1 MSPRRVV
8 LLGLLLA
15 VIGASGPLRAEAET
29 IAIGSKTFGESYLLG
44 EIFAQLL
51 EAEGFEVERRFG
63 LGGTLICTE
72 ALQQGEIDVYPEYT
86 GTITQAILRSDIP
99 ATEAAVAAPLA
110 HLGLRTLPALG
121 FDNTY
126 AIAVDGG
133 RAEREGLAT
142 VSDLRGRADLV
153 VAFSNEFLERDD
165 GWPGLRDA
173 YGLDLAPSGVD
184 HGLAYQAIAGGRIDA
199 TDAYSTDGDLERY
212 GLAVLEDDRGFF
224 PSYLA
229 VPLARTDLA
238 PEAAAVLG
246 RLAGRI
252 DEARMRRLNARVSVD
267 GLGFGEVA
275 AAFLLEE
282 GLVAADARAADAPRG
297 RRSDFAANT
306 WRHLQLTGVALLV
319 AVLLGVPLGVLVHA
333 SRRAS
338 RVVLYVASLLQ
349 TIPSIALLALLIP
362 LLGIGVAPAIVALFL
377 YALLPI
383 LRATV
388 TALLTVDPVL
398 VRVAVGMG
406 LTERQ
411 RVRHLLLPLAM
422 PHVLA
427 GVRTAAVI
435 SIGTATLAAFI
446 GAGGLG
452 QPIVTGLALNDPNLI
467 LQGAVPAAVL
477 ALVTELA
484 FEFLERRLVPAHLRD
499 DPLR

>member
-1 MSPRRVV
+1 MRSLLRLGAFLV
-8 LLGLLLA
+8 LLSAGHDA
-15 VIGASGPLRAEAET
+15 RGEDDAIV
-29 IAIGSKTFGESYLLG
+29 IGSKTFGESYLLG
-44 EIFAQLL
+44 EIFAQVL
-51 EAEGFEVERRFG
+51 EAEGFTVTRRFG

-72 ALQQGEIDVYPEYT
+72 ALREGEVDVYPEYT
-86 GTITQAILRSDIP
+86 GTITRAILRADLP
-99 ATEAAVAAPLA
+99 ATEEAVAAPLA
-110 HLGLRTLPALG
+110 QLDLRTLPALG

-126 AIAVDGG
+126 AIAVHAD
-133 RAEREGLAT
+133 RAEAEGLRT
-142 VSDLRGRADLV
+142 ISDLRARQDLA

-165 GWPGLRDA
+165 GWPGLRAA
-173 YGLDLAPSGVD
+173 YGLDLQPTGVD
-184 HGLAYQAIAGGRIDA
+184 HGLAYQAIASGRIDA

-212 GLAVLEDDRGFF
+212 GLVVLEDDRSFF
-224 PSYLA
+224 PAYIA
-229 VPLARTDLA
+229 VPLARSDL
-238 PEAAAVLG
+238 PGAAVAALG

-252 DEARMRRLNARVSVD
+252 DEGRMRELNAAVSVE

-275 AAFLLEE
+275 EAFLVDE
-282 GLVAADARAADAPRG
+282 GLVVAGVQKRG
-297 RRSDFAANT
+297 RRSDFVANT
-306 WRHLQLTGVALLV
+306 LRHLELTGVALLA
-319 AVLLGVPLGVLVHA
+319 AVLIGVPLGVLVHG
-333 SRRAS
+333 SRQAS
-338 RVVLYVASLLQ
+338 RVLLYVASLLQ

-388 TALLTVDPVL
+388 TALLTVDPLL

-406 LTERQ
+406 LTRRQ

-467 LQGAVPAAVL
+467 LQGAVPAALL
-477 ALVTELA
+477 ALATEFA
-484 FEFLERRLVPAHLRD
+484 FELLERRLVPAHLRA
-499 DPLR
+499 DPLG